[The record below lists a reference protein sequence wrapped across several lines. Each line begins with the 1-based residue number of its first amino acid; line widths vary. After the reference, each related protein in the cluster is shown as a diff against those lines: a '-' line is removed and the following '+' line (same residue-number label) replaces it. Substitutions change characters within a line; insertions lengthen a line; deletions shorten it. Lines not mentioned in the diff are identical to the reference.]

1 MLFGVVSDTHNN
13 FKNIEKIISLFNER
27 ELSFVVHTG
36 DISSAKALSKF
47 SELNCSLYGV
57 YGNNDRNE
65 IGLEDVASKNYFKIS
80 APPLRISREGKKIA
94 IFHEPNGID
103 KYLME
108 NKDIDIILHGHTHR
122 FREEVINKVLIFN
135 PGESAGMLKGKNAVG
150 IVDLE
155 TLSTERI
162 FF

>member
-1 MLFGVVSDTHNN
+1 
-13 FKNIEKIISLFNER
+13 
-27 ELSFVVHTG
+27 
-36 DISSAKALSKF
+36 
-47 SELNCSLYGV
+47 
-57 YGNNDRNE
+57 
-65 IGLEDVASKNYFKIS
+65 
-80 APPLRISREGKKIA
+80 
-94 IFHEPNGID
+94 
-103 KYLME
+103 ME